1 MEGGWEW
8 SPAFWH
14 HAVFCTLFSCSC
26 LLSIHSTIQSS
37 NISVATCLWHFWFEE
52 WGALLLLRLFSWFQN
67 HFAHST
73 FFLSFMFLLCISAM
87 HMSALVLNWFI
98 LFWILIFLLI
108 VMALVYCFSFASQQT
123 ASLTLWMIQLH
134 HYFFSWCQSLLLFL
148 IDFGVSLAISWSY
161 YALPLWCNS
170 FVCLVSFPSFLT
182 FPTLFFTLWALY
194 QYLCIVCYTFNNYLT
209 TLFDVYCMLSQSICC
224 TRNLPTKCILHL
236 ASHLYQ
242 YV

>member
-123 ASLTLWMIQLH
+123 ASLTLTCW
-134 HYFFSWCQSLLLFL
+134 HYCHYLNDSTASLLLFL
-148 IDFGVSLAISWSY
+148 VPIIVVISHRFW
-161 YALPLWCNS
+161 LD
-170 FVCLVSFPSFLT
+170 
-182 FPTLFFTLWALY
+182 
-194 QYLCIVCYTFNNYLT
+194 LT
-209 TLFDVYCMLSQSICC
+209 TLCLSGATLLFAWFHFPLFSLFQHCFLLYEPFI
-224 TRNLPTKCILHL
+224 NIYALFVIHL
-236 ASHLYQ
+236 IIT
-242 YV
+242 